1 MCNYF
6 FPPLIYCNV
15 WIPHPISWMFTFFSS
30 YSDDF
35 FCVYLSVY
43 TVKSSNSVMGFL
55 ISHWLKFVG
64 KWYNI
69 PVKSMKKTNHPTVQ
83 CNYSVWFT
91 YNKRHFE
98 CSYAGLSDDSCS
110 GTWDESTSGERI
122 CVGAMSIQAKLTAL
136 LCKKNTIKQRW

>member
-1 MCNYF
+1 MNSSSNILNVYIVF
-6 FPPLIYCNV
+6 FILR
-15 WIPHPISWMFTFFSS
+15 WL
-30 YSDDF
+30 
-35 FCVYLSVY
+35 FCVYFSVY

-136 LCKKNTIKQRW
+136 LCKKKTR